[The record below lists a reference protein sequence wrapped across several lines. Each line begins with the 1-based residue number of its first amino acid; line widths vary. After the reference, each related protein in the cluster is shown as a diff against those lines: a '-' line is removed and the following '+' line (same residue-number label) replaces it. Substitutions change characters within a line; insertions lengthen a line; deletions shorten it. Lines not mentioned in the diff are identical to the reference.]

1 MAKLTLSKKTRS
13 IVSDSKKT
21 DIASVFLSNLQRTIE
36 IESRKSKRVPSKT
49 FSPSSLVC
57 PRLCYYKLT
66 GAEINE
72 EVVDYTGTYITDSG
86 TFSHDNIQG
95 YIEKMAENGIDC
107 IYYDVETYIKENN
120 ITDLEIVEKVGH
132 ETKLRSKKYNLSFMT
147 DGILKI
153 DGEFYLFEHKSEAS
167 FKHNKRVYVDES
179 HYNQA
184 YCYSLAFGIN
194 KVIFTYQN
202 RDFGTLKSYLLEVTD
217 ENRQSI
223 IDLIEYVNKC
233 EKEQIIPNTNGAT
246 EKTCRYCNYSNIC
259 PKDRD
264 EIPIIKKETV
274 DEKPKRQS
282 KRKKLI

>member
-1 MAKLTLSKKTRS
+1 MAKLTLSKVARG
-13 IVSDSKKT
+13 IVSNSKKT

-36 IESRKSKRVPSKT
+36 IEARKNKREPSKT

-57 PRLCYYKLT
+57 PRLCFYKLT

-72 EVVDYTGTYITDSG
+72 EVVDYNMTYITDSG

-107 IYYDVETYIKENN
+107 IYYDVETFIKENN

-132 ETKLRSKKYNLSFMT
+132 ETKLRSKKYNLSFMA

-153 DGEFYLFEHKSEAS
+153 NEEFYLFEHKSEVS
-167 FKHNKRVYVDES
+167 FKHNRRVYVDES

-202 RDFGTLKSYLLEVTD
+202 RDFGALKSYLLEVTD

-223 IDLIEYVNKC
+223 IDLIAYVDKC
-233 EKEQIIPNTNGAT
+233 VENDIIPHTEGAT

-259 PKDRD
+259 PKERG
-264 EIPIIKKETV
+264 EIKILQKEEV
-274 DEKPKRQS
+274 EESPKRIS
-282 KRKKLI
+282 KRRKLI